1 MRFWK
6 VPCSDGVLDGRVGN
20 QGRKGARELRWPQEG
35 FKPQELGEPES
46 PAVAFRGSHHHGG
59 DPDATCI

>member
-6 VPCSDGVLDGRVGN
+6 VPGSDGVLDGWVGN
-20 QGRKGARELRWPQEG
+20 EGRRGARELRWPQEE

-46 PAVAFRGSHHHGG
+46 PSCGL
-59 DPDATCI
+59 